1 LIDVA
6 ALETYINDNRERI
19 VANEE
24 DFEINLSTM
33 ISSAQKPAAS
43 ASAKQADTASQS
55 KAQPAHQNSAGT
67 KTET

>member
-1 LIDVA
+1 VIDVA

-33 ISSAQKPAAS
+33 ILSAQKPVSS
-43 ASAKQADTASQS
+43 ASAKQTETASQS
-55 KAQPAHQNSAGT
+55 KAQPAHQNSASA
-67 KTET
+67 KIET

>member
-43 ASAKQADTASQS
+43 VSAKQADTASQS
-55 KAQPAHQNSAGT
+55 KA
-67 KTET
+67 